1 MKRERESLVLSMV
14 REFLNQG
21 LPKDE
26 LIKAGFNG
34 LKIAESIA
42 EHRHV
47 NYDAPK
53 FKTSAV
59 WWIHH
64 SILLA
69 LVRNLKCKMMNKSV

>member
-1 MKRERESLVLSMV
+1 MKNERESLVLSVV

-21 LPKDE
+21 LSKDE

-47 NYDAPK
+47 NYDDTK

-59 WWIHH
+59 WWIRH

-69 LVRNLKCKMMNKSV
+69 LVKQHRQAFLA